1 MLLGNNQNNIIRPTY
16 INAIYI
22 RNVKLRNLHLI
33 KALCTVQLHFGEKI
47 GHTFLHPTN
56 CSSCYLRSICIGQ
69 RSIVFVCI
77 KQYTHYTC
85 KFSPHIRVSIESVQP
100 IWRQVQLFFKSGRQR
115 KNRKME
121 LAKKT
126 NFNLF
131 PKAKL

>member
-1 MLLGNNQNNIIRPTY
+1 MLLGNNQNNFIRPTY

-69 RSIVFVCI
+69 RSVVFVCI
-77 KQYTHYTC
+77 KQYKHANFHRTLVFQFNR
-85 KFSPHIRVSIESVQP
+85 FSRSGDRYSCFLKAVGKGKTEKWNQLK
-100 IWRQVQLFFKSGRQR
+100 RQILIYF
-115 KNRKME
+115 
-121 LAKKT
+121 L
-126 NFNLF
+126 
-131 PKAKL
+131 KLNYD